1 VSLYYYKLRLGVDGM
16 TAQTVA
22 GKGLEVRT
30 ITRNGLTWTNIERP
44 TMAEMDYLRERYRF
58 HPMALED
65 CLSRVQLPKIDEYDD
80 HIFLVLHFPVFHK
93 ETRITQP
100 SQVSIFAGANSIVT
114 IHRGELKPLLKLF
127 QDCESSETI
136 QTELMSRSPGFL
148 LYRILDV
155 LVDYCFPIVNKV
167 IENVD
172 RLEERLFER
181 RRGLTAELSIV
192 RRDII
197 AFRRIIRP
205 QIEVMETLERKEY
218 PFLKVDPDVYFGDL
232 ADHTRRIWEELE
244 ELKEVADGLNDT
256 LFTMTSNLNSEVL
269 RILTIIFT
277 VLLPVM
283 VISSL
288 YGMNVPLPHGSDP
301 GGHFL
306 AFWIVLLIAGAVGG
320 IMLLWFRLMRWL

>member
-1 VSLYYYKLRLGVDGM
+1 M

-44 TMAEMDYLRERYRF
+44 TLAEMDYLRERHRF

-65 CLSRVQLPKIDEYDD
+65 CLSRVQLPKIDDYDD
-80 HIFLVLHFPVFHK
+80 HIFLVLHFPVFNK
-93 ETRITQP
+93 EARITQP
-100 SQVSIFAGANSIVT
+100 SQVSIFAGANYIVT
-114 IHRGELKPLLKLF
+114 VHRGEMKPLLKLF
-127 QDCESSETI
+127 QDCESSESV
-136 QTELMSRSPGFL
+136 QTELMSRASGFL

-172 RLEERLFER
+172 RLEESLFER
-181 RRGLTAELSIV
+181 RQRLIAELAIV
-192 RRDII
+192 RRDVI

-256 LFTMTSNLNSEVL
+256 LFTMASSYNNEVL
-269 RILTIIFT
+269 RVLTIIFT
-277 VLLPVM
+277 ALLPITLV
-283 VISSL
+283 SSL
-288 YGMNVPLPHGSDP
+288 YGMNVPLPLGSNP
-301 GGHFL
+301 GGHSL
-306 AFWIVLLIAGAVGG
+306 AFWIVLLISGVISG
-320 IMLLWFRLMRWL
+320 IMLLSFRLMRWL